1 MKIASYNLWESD
13 AGMPER
19 LCQIIAELTAVHADI
34 FCLQEVS
41 RPVFEK
47 LSPDYPDSHLNEP
60 AGTAILSRYP
70 LSDLMDSDFAASASA
85 SVGGISVRIVCLHLP
100 WKRASERERAIVRL
114 VRENET
120 VSADYTLFA
129 GDFNCTEQ
137 SSVHRFLTGEQSLHN
152 ADAFFF
158 DLAEAWSEIT
168 GKPAD
173 VTLDFRNN
181 PRWGIID
188 PPDTIQKSVR
198 YDRILLKNPYPQDFP
213 VLHSFERFGTEVSHT
228 THLCASDHYGVAA
241 NLSFPILSV

>member
-19 LCQIIAELTAVHADI
+19 LCQITAELAAVQADI

-41 RPVFEK
+41 RPIFEK
-47 LSPDYPDSHLNEP
+47 LAPDYPASHLNES

-70 LSDLMDSDFAASASA
+70 LSDITDSEFAVSAAVSH
-85 SVGGISVRIVCLHLP
+85 GGSSFRIVCLHLP
-100 WKRASERERAIVRL
+100 WKHASEREHAIVRL

-120 VSADYTLFA
+120 VSTDYTLFA

-137 SSVHRFLTGEQSLHN
+137 SSVHRFLMGEQSLYN
-152 ADAFFF
+152 TDAFFF

-168 GKPAD
+168 GMPAE

-198 YDRILLKNPYPQDFP
+198 YDRILLKNPYPQEFP
-213 VLHSFERFGTEVSHT
+213 VLRSFERFGTEASPI
-228 THLCASDHYGVAA
+228 THLCASDHYGVAV
-241 NLSFPILSV
+241 NLIFPILSV